1 MDIFISELLSLDY
14 VVAKQRLRV
23 YPRLQVVGATT
34 PFAES
39 GYSYAFRKNSPWK
52 PRFDLVINK
61 LKAANKYVFLTVLSL
76 CT

>member
-14 VVAKQRLRV
+14 VVAKQKLRV

-39 GYSYAFRKNSPWK
+39 GYSYA
-52 PRFDLVINK
+52 VQEK
-61 LKAANKYVFLTVLSL
+61 LPMETKVRPCDITNWRLRTS
-76 CT
+76 T